1 MWRAGVMAGLLLALW
16 SAPLRAGSFT
26 VSPVRLDLQPG
37 QSATSLKVGNDAG
50 EAKLIQVTVLRWTR
64 DQGQDQYLAE
74 TGPAAP
80 IVTPPLFQLPA
91 GGGSQVVRIGF
102 QKAPPPGAD
111 ERAWRVI
118 VEEVTPAAAVTMANT
133 VAMRL
138 RVSLPLFLAPA
149 TPHQELRWEGS
160 AAADG
165 IRLTAINAGNLS
177 ERLDQLELKTPAGQS
192 LGRLSGPIYIFPGE
206 RRSLP
211 LPAAA
216 AARTGTARLELQGTP
231 QSLSSDVVLR
241 AQ

>member
-1 MWRAGVMAGLLLALW
+1 MVALLTALW
-16 SAPLRAGSFT
+16 SAPLLAGSFT
-26 VSPVRLDLQPG
+26 VSPVRLDLQTG
-37 QSATSLKVGNDAG
+37 QSATSLKVGNDSG

-64 DQGQDQYLAE
+64 DNGQDQYAVE

-91 GGGSQVVRIGF
+91 GGGNQVVRIGF
-102 QKAPPPGAD
+102 QKAPAPAAA
-111 ERAWRVI
+111 ELAWRVI
-118 VEEVTPAAAVTMANT
+118 VEEVTPAAAVSMSNT

-149 TPHQELRWEGS
+149 SPRRALRWEGS
-160 AAADG
+160 VAADG
-165 IRLTAINAGNLS
+165 VNLTAINAGNLS
-177 ERLDQLELKTPAGQS
+177 ERLDQLELKAPGGQP

-211 LPAAA
+211 LPATAPKP
-216 AARTGTARLELQGTP
+216 GTARLELQGTP
-231 QSLSSDVVLR
+231 PSLSDDVVLR